1 MPVGILVWT
10 LLIVV
15 VGLALVLLRDRI
27 GRARAA
33 AFLVVLGLVALAG
46 EETLLTAFWA
56 AAPSAVDRDGLAD
69 LVTAPARAHILD
81 SAVLGT
87 ALFVLLGWI
96 ALTAFRRGERWAVRV
111 LAAGWFVVAAT
122 VAITAV
128 TVYARGLP
136 LPTPGGR
143 ADGAGY
149 GWEQLAAGLLAWATG
164 LWVVRR

>member
-1 MPVGILVWT
+1 MKAGALVWA

-15 VGLALVLLRDRI
+15 IVLVLVLLRDRL
-27 GRARAA
+27 GRPRAA
-33 AFLVVLGLVALAG
+33 SFLVVLGLFALAG
-46 EETLLTAFWA
+46 EETLLTGFWA
-56 AAPSAVDRDGLAD
+56 AAPSTMDRDGLAD

-96 ALTAFRRGERWAVRV
+96 ALTAFRRGERWAARV
-111 LAAGWFVVAAT
+111 LAAGWFVVAAA
-122 VAITAV
+122 VAVTMV
-128 TVYARGLP
+128 TVYSRGLP

-143 ADGAGY
+143 AEGAGY

-164 LWVVRR
+164 LWVGRR